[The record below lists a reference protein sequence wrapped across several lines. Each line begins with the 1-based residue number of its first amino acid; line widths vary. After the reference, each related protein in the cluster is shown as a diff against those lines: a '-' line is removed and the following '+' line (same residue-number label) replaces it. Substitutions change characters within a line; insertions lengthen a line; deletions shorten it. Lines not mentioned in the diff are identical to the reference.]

1 VPSKE
6 ARARRREEKRGEG
19 EALGMGDVRIEK
31 FFEICKFKDA
41 CFPPR
46 YDGRIKIKV
55 SSSNIKPPT
64 AQKIS

>member
-1 VPSKE
+1 MLDGE
-6 ARARRREEKRGEG
+6 RRGPANVIVGEER
-19 EALGMGDVRIEK
+19 LGKGDVRMER
-31 FFEICKFKDA
+31 FFELCKFKDP

-55 SSSNIKPPT
+55 SSSDIKPPT